1 MESRAELRS
10 AQGKRSSSRHEVQAH
25 YGAVSLVVA
34 PSVPSE
40 TNIMR
45 ASGINRAFMQARSLS
60 MGPVMAASIAP
71 GMPSGSEGNAQ
82 PASGACAIALPAS
95 APARIVAARS
105 LLADD
110 NEIPHASSINIG
122 ARSSNTYSNFILK
135 LFHESIQCPEL
146 FCTHSVALFS
156 CSETR
161 CYRLPSWPHILPR
174 CLYRRCSHHK
184 PPCF

>member
-1 MESRAELRS
+1 
-10 AQGKRSSSRHEVQAH
+10 
-25 YGAVSLVVA
+25 
-34 PSVPSE
+34 
-40 TNIMR
+40 
-45 ASGINRAFMQARSLS
+45 FMQARSLS
-60 MGPVMAASIAP
+60 LGPVTAASIAP
-71 GMPSGSEGNAQ
+71 GMPSASEGNAQ

-95 APARIVAARS
+95 VPARIVAARS

-110 NEIPHASSINIG
+110 NEIPHASSG

-146 FCTHSVALFS
+146 FCIHSVALFS

-174 CLYRRCSHHK
+174 CLYRRCSHYK
-184 PPCF
+184 PPCFYK